1 MVVLYIT
8 RVIQQ
13 KLKFCLQGIVHM
25 NFLKTSVQAEIE
37 IRMINTTYIAL
48 IGKKRKKHV
57 IIFASRSPQASNMV
71 KQRLKNLINLDS
83 FSNYKKLPTYKKSKQ
98 ENKENVSNNDHG
110 GVQADSTYRKL
121 LTWILSP
128 HL

>member
-25 NFLKTSVQAEIE
+25 NFLKTSVRAEIE
-37 IRMINTTYIAL
+37 IRTIGATYIAL
-48 IGKKRKKHV
+48 IGKKRKKRV
-57 IIFASRSPQASNMV
+57 IIFASRFPRASNMV
-71 KQRLKNLINLDS
+71 KWRLKNLINLGS

-110 GVQADSTYRKL
+110 GM
-121 LTWILSP
+121 
-128 HL
+128 